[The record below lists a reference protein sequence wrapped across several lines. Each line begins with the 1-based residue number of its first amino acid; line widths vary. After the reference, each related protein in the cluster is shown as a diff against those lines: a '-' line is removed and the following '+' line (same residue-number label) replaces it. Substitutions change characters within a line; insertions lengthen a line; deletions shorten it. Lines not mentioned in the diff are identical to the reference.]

1 MENKKDIL
9 VFLKKRSWRKKVPLN
24 ENLIDNGILDSLNFV
39 KLISKIEKKY
49 KIKFSS
55 YDISNKKN
63 FTYDKLTDLIIK
75 QIKKR
80 Y

>member
-9 VFLKKRSWRKKVPLN
+9 VFLKKEVGEKKVPLN

-49 KIKFSS
+49 KIKLSS

-63 FTYDKLTDLIIK
+63 FAYGKLSDLIIK

-80 Y
+80 P